1 MVPGYNLAVSD
12 CSHTARWFS
21 PSKSIR
27 TCDVEGVRVILDLN
41 TQAFYALDE
50 VGTAMWSALAE
61 TPDINAAFSCL
72 QDQFEVEA
80 SRLGEDLD
88 HFIARCQAL
97 KFVDDVSADGPS
109 EMGCSAN
116 AWRMPA
122 RPFIL
127 NALFSL
133 VSTHFSLRAFG
144 FRRVYESCSALQQ
157 SPTTPRDIAHATSA
171 FVRAENLFISRRA
184 PNDCLLRSLALFR
197 FLRRCGFPAE
207 HVIGVRRVPFAVHAW
222 VEVNG
227 VSQLEVNPVKIG
239 MTALGRI
246 S

>member
-1 MVPGYNLAVSD
+1 M
-12 CSHTARWFS
+12 
-21 PSKSIR
+21 
-27 TCDVEGVRVILDLN
+27 ILDLN

-61 TPDINAAFSCL
+61 TPDINAAFSSL

-133 VSTHFSLRAFG
+133 VSTHFSLRVFG

-197 FLRRCGFPAE
+197 FLRRCGFAAE

>member
-1 MVPGYNLAVSD
+1 MVPGYNLAISGR
-12 CSHTARWFS
+12 SHIARRFS
-21 PSKSIR
+21 PSRSIR
-27 TCDVEGVRVILDLN
+27 TCDAEGVRVILDLN

-72 QDQFEVEA
+72 QDQFEVEP

-88 HFIARCQAL
+88 HFIARCEAL
-97 KFVDDVSADGPS
+97 KFVDDDLADGRS
-109 EMGCSAN
+109 KTDISLR
-116 AWRMPA
+116 AWRIPV
-122 RPFIL
+122 RPFVL

-133 VSTHFSLRAFG
+133 VSTHLSLRAFG
-144 FRRVYESCSALQQ
+144 FRRVYESCFAVEQ
-157 SPTTPRDIAHATSA
+157 SPTAPREITQATSA

-207 HVIGVRRVPFAVHAW
+207 HVIGVRRVPFAVHGW

-227 VSQLEVNPVKIG
+227 VLQLEVNPVKIG
-239 MTALGRI
+239 MTVLARI